1 MLHTPTF
8 KMLMIAI
15 LSALGALLMSFI
27 QLPYPIAPFLRIE
40 FSDVAVLIAFLLF
53 GWKEAIFVGL
63 FKAVLNGMILGP
75 VGPLW
80 IGQISAFLASMA
92 YVSGLFLVLR
102 WLRLKQPVVSA
113 LLVVLWVTTLM
124 LVVNYF
130 IVTPVY
136 LQTNFIEIRDSVALS
151 DFLGFIGFDS
161 SLGYLTFTVLLYA
174 PFNFIKG
181 SAIMVVYFVVSRA
194 TMSYF
199 SIRPNESL

>member
-1 MLHTPTF
+1 MLHSPTF
-8 KMLMIAI
+8 KMLMIAL
-15 LSALGALLMSFI
+15 LSALGAILMSFI

-53 GWKEAIFVGL
+53 GWKEAVFVGL

-102 WLRLKQPVVSA
+102 LSKIKHPIVLALMVV
-113 LLVVLWVTTLM
+113 VWVTSLM
-124 LVVNYF
+124 LAVNYF

-136 LQTNFIEIRDSVALS
+136 LQTNFIAIRNSIALR
-151 DFLGFIGFDS
+151 DFLAFIGFDT
-161 SLGYLTFTVLLYA
+161 SLGYLTFTVVLYA

-181 SAIMVVYFVVSRA
+181 SAIMAVYFVVSRA